1 MKRLFYWL
9 KINLGFSRKE
19 SSGFLLIIPVL
30 LVLSFLPK
38 VIKKLKD
45 PPSFDI
51 SIYRNQLDS
60 LEKVGWKLV
69 SSNQPTFNPND
80 TISKIVK
87 ERNDIQK
94 IPFSEADSIT
104 LQIVSGI
111 GPALAGRIIKY
122 KMSLGGFHSKSQ
134 LAEIYGLKEETISK
148 IWDYFDFDP
157 LIFKSIYINSGNI
170 QELSSHPY
178 INYGQAKVIF
188 AYRKQHGNYT
198 SPDDLLEIKIF
209 KEEWVEKLN
218 LYLDFSLIDK

>member
-30 LVLSFLPK
+30 LLLSFLPK
-38 VIKKLKD
+38 VIEKLKE
-45 PPSFDI
+45 PPAFDI
-51 SIYRNQLDS
+51 SIYQNQLDS

-69 SSNQPTFNPND
+69 SSNQPTFNPSD
-80 TISKIVK
+80 TISKIIK
-87 ERNDIQK
+87 ERNDLQK

-122 KMSLGGFHSKSQ
+122 KMSLGGFHSEDQ
-134 LAEIYGLKEETISK
+134 LKEIYGLKEEIITR
-148 IWDYFDFDP
+148 IWEYFDFDP
-157 LIFKSIYINSGNI
+157 LIFDSIQINSENI

-178 INYGQAKVIF
+178 ISYGQAKVII
-188 AYRKQHGNYT
+188 AYRNQHGIY
-198 SPDDLLEIKIF
+198 SSSEDLLEIKIF
-209 KEEWVEKLN
+209 KKDWVDKLKV
-218 LYLDFSLIDK
+218 YLDFSSIEK